1 LAAIAYKNAGKK
13 TDAATAYEKLSYCKE
28 KLGECVP
35 DSARPCGWS
44 RRARGL
50 CPLQTLCSQFDTT
63 AACCPTT
70 PRQWLA
76 GKHLESSAACAKEAG
91 TMSADELAGLYRRA
105 CTLYVE
111 ASRPQTG
118 ADALVHGGKAVE
130 AKDAGLAVE
139 LYLEACGI
147 YEEEGKEPFAM
158 DTYRAAASAMA
169 KMERWHDCITVL
181 LRHAGACDKTGSN
194 SSLCKCYLSAVI
206 VYLAMGD
213 PVNAE
218 HGYYDYME
226 LPQFEKSEEARAA
239 WELLDAYGQCDEAAL
254 KKAVS
259 RGVFTGLEQVFIK
272 LAKKLPL
279 GDFAKQAAALNA
291 ARGGGP
297 SADAV
302 ELDDDNLT

>member
-1 LAAIAYKNAGKK
+1 MSL
-13 TDAATAYEKLSYCKE
+13 LPC
-28 KLGECVP
+28 
-35 DSARPCGWS
+35 ARP
-44 RRARGL
+44 
-50 CPLQTLCSQFDTT
+50 
-63 AACCPTT
+63 

-76 GKHLESSAACAKEAG
+76 GKHLESSAGCAKDAG
-91 TMSADELAGLYRRA
+91 TATADELAGLYRRA
-105 CTLYVE
+105 SVLYIE
-111 ASRPQTG
+111 ASRAQTA

-139 LYLEACGI
+139 LYLEACAL

-169 KMERWHDCITVL
+169 KMERWHDCVTVL
-181 LRHAGACDKTGSN
+181 LRHAGACDATGSYN
-194 SSLCKCYLSAVI
+194 SLCKCYLSAVI

-226 LPQFEKSEEARAA
+226 VPQFEKSEEARAA
-239 WELLDAYGQCDEAAL
+239 WEVLDAYQQCDEAAL

-272 LAKKLPL
+272 LAKKLPI
-279 GDFAKQAAALNA
+279 GDFKKQAAALNT

-297 SADAV
+297 SAEAQD
-302 ELDDDNLT
+302 LDDDNLT